1 MARMKPDPDPD
12 PLSSIRV
19 GITAGSFMGGR
30 LAAMGAMLRRGIDLI
45 LPPRC
50 YGCGALVDRQGAL
63 CAACWGGL
71 RFITDP
77 RCHRC
82 GYPFE
87 YAMAGNP
94 LCGACL
100 AGLPLYDRGLSALVY
115 DDASRSLILAYK
127 RADRTELAAPLALLM
142 ARAGGGLLA
151 DADLLLPVPLHHSRL
166 FSRRFNQSA
175 LLARALSRQSGI
187 PHDPTLL
194 VRVKRTKSMGG
205 LNRSERMK
213 NVRKAFA
220 LGGSARSRAALSG
233 RRVILVDDVYTTGAT
248 VNACARVLRK
258 AGVAHISVLTVAR
271 VLSPAHQ

>member
-1 MARMKPDPDPD
+1 
-12 PLSSIRV
+12 
-19 GITAGSFMGGR
+19 
-30 LAAMGAMLRRGIDLI
+30 
-45 LPPRC
+45 
-50 YGCGALVDRQGAL
+50 
-63 CAACWGGL
+63 
-71 RFITDP
+71 
-77 RCHRC
+77 
-82 GYPFE
+82 
-87 YAMAGNP
+87 MAGNP